1 MRALPVSRRHV
12 VLTTLLSALG
22 LTACEKNPSPPRPSV
37 ADASG
42 TREVTGPAA
51 FDLVAVGNSAVLVWA
66 DPAGSLVAER
76 FDGENPRS
84 QRLRTPAAVTE
95 VAALRVGERIGVS
108 WVELGERPRVRAALF
123 DFASGSGE
131 PIVTELGFT
140 DARRGIRGHLA
151 LASRDD
157 SAFTVMH
164 RAEPGDC
171 VDKPGRCTRFE
182 FHEVRNGSA
191 SSRPLPLLVPE
202 ACPGGVAGLGAHE
215 AGIRHYAVCTLDAG
229 RRVNTVFTIQEQ
241 PMYAVAE
248 RALEG
253 CSSEGFFG
261 LPDGK
266 EYLLGRCT
274 DGLRRAFR
282 PARVER
288 KAASFDVSEPTLG
301 CLSSGLEVHF
311 SLDGPRHYRLEK
323 PEQRI
328 DRMLPERIAPA
339 GARAVWTG
347 EALLVAQLSG
357 AELELGRWSC
367 SGIELVKQASR

>member
-1 MRALPVSRRHV
+1 MHA
-12 VLTTLLSALG
+12 
-22 LTACEKNPSPPRPSV
+22 
-37 ADASG
+37 
-42 TREVTGPAA
+42 
-51 FDLVAVGNSAVLVWA
+51 
-66 DPAGSLVAER
+66 
-76 FDGENPRS
+76 
-84 QRLRTPAAVTE
+84 
-95 VAALRVGERIGVS
+95 
-108 WVELGERPRVRAALF
+108 VRAALF

-131 PIVTELGFT
+131 PAVTELGFT

-215 AGIRHYAVCTLDAG
+215 AASGTTRSARWRGTPREHGVHDPGAADVRG
-229 RRVNTVFTIQEQ
+229 RRACARGLQQ
-241 PMYAVAE
+241 
-248 RALEG
+248 R
-253 CSSEGFFG
+253 GFVG
-261 LPDGK
+261 LSDGK
-266 EYLLGRCT
+266 EYLFGRCT

-288 KAASFDVSEPTLG
+288 KSASFDVSEPMLG

-311 SLDGPRHYRLEK
+311 SLDGPRHYRFEK
-323 PEQRI
+323 PEQHVEAHAAQ
-328 DRMLPERIAPA
+328 ERFAPA

-347 EALLVAQLSG
+347 EA
-357 AELELGRWSC
+357 C
-367 SGIELVKQASR
+367 SSRS